1 MCEEIFLAHKDAYMY
16 VRGDIPPTYLSAS
29 DTGVGGDIPRTYLS
43 AHFLIKVD
51 IMVKRRHISRT
62 YLSASDTCV
71 GGDLP
76 RT

>member
-1 MCEEIFLAHKDAYMY
+1 MH
-16 VRGDIPPTYLSAS
+16 VR
-29 DTGVGGDIPRTYLS
+29 GDIPRTYLY

-62 YLSASDTCV
+62 YLSASDTGV